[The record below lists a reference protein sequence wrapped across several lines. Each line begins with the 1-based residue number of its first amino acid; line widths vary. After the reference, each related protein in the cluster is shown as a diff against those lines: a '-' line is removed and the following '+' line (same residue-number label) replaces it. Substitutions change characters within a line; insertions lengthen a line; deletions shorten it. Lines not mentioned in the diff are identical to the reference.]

1 MPTFRDV
8 RARYQINGF
17 QCHHLIPV
25 RVCNMASF
33 RSFFEKSRT
42 SGFDPD
48 DFRLN
53 GMHLP
58 CREKIAVAF
67 GLPLHRGPHP
77 AYNQMVAERLAAIS
91 VLDKCESRLQLMQFL
106 RALREGLRN
115 CPEVDAIDRRNPF
128 QPSVDM
134 RRLDGDADFLFRFTQ
149 PS

>member
-8 RARYQINGF
+8 RARYHINGF

-25 RVCNMASF
+25 KVCNMPAL
-33 RSFFEKSRT
+33 RTFFEKSRAY
-42 SGFDPD
+42 GFDPD
-48 DFRLN
+48 DFGLN

-58 CREKIAVAF
+58 CREKMAAAF

-91 VLDKCESRLQLMQFL
+91 ILDECESRLQLMQFL
-106 RALREGLRN
+106 RALRDGLRT
-115 CPEVDAIDRRNPF
+115 CQEVDALDRWKPF
-128 QPSVDM
+128 QPTVDM
-134 RRLDGDADFLFRFTQ
+134 RRLDSDADFLFRFTQ

>member
-8 RARYQINGF
+8 RARCQINGF

-25 RVCNMASF
+25 KVCNMGAL
-33 RSFFEKSRT
+33 RPFFEKSKAY
-42 SGFDPD
+42 GFDPD
-48 DFRLN
+48 DFGVN
-53 GMHLP
+53 GMPLP
-58 CREKIAVAF
+58 CRERMAAAF

-91 VLDKCESRLQLMQFL
+91 VLNECESWLQLMQFL

-115 CPEVDAIDRRNPF
+115 CPEVDAFDRRHPF
-128 QPSVDM
+128 QPTVDM
-134 RRLDGDADFLFRFTQ
+134 RRLDSDADFLFRFTQ

>member
-8 RARYQINGF
+8 RARCQINGF

-25 RVCNMASF
+25 KVCNMGAL
-33 RSFFEKSRT
+33 RPFFEKSKAY
-42 SGFDPD
+42 GFDPD
-48 DFRLN
+48 DFGVN
-53 GMHLP
+53 GMPLP
-58 CREKIAVAF
+58 CRERMAAAF

-91 VLDKCESRLQLMQFL
+91 VLNECESWLQLMQFL

-115 CPEVDAIDRRNPF
+115 CRHPF
-128 QPSVDM
+128 QPTVDM
-134 RRLDGDADFLFRFTQ
+134 RRLDSDADFLFRFTQ